1 MEMSNNYYYYNNI
14 KPKKHETITRRLTNN
29 QKNKKDFITAI
40 LFKNPLNPS
49 FEDSN
54 TTNIYKL
61 LKKDFLVK
69 KHIDENPENN
79 NFYTY
84 ILSYK
89 YISRNN
95 ADTFLHD
102 VSNLFEW
109 YTTKNRDFKP
119 LSKLPIL
126 QMPEFATLLLTIAMN
141 VMKVLIE
148 KKFPKSRYIDKITK
162 KSLNNKTSYHPNNRS
177 ANLLNKP
184 IKLTRNSRNND
195 PDSIEYKNLLSVLT
209 TINNEQLLNVDNP
222 GNSNYFSYK
231 RITEIYLKFI
241 AYMSGFFDIENFD
254 LDKINKDYTGKIEF
268 NCNFFIDYIKR
279 IYKYTP
285 FIIFPTFNQ
294 MDELTVLHTLSAPVI
309 NCLITYT
316 RFLSHKNYFNPCY
329 HIEHDI
335 MVHGNTTHLLLY
347 KVINNEIE
355 FNVNSNNILLLFNEY
370 IEKNYTQPTTINFF
384 RDTYT
389 NILSKY
395 FNKKMLQ
402 QMEFKKLIKLFILFH
417 ETSNFSVILINDLI
431 NDKQSEYYDKIFENL
446 DLYILNVDSILDN
459 SEYSSSID
467 KLATKYE
474 EMLQKQK
481 QNKN

>member
-1 MEMSNNYYYYNNI
+1 MANYNPKYYYYI
-14 KPKKHETITRRLTNN
+14 KNTKPRKYETITRRLTNN

-40 LFKNPLNPS
+40 LFKNPLKPI

-61 LKKDFLVK
+61 LEKDFLVK

-95 ADTFLHD
+95 ADTFLHN

-109 YTTKNRDFKP
+109 YITKNPDFKP
-119 LSKLPIL
+119 LSELPKKI

-162 KSLNNKTSYHPNNRS
+162 KSLNNKTSYRPNNRS

-195 PDSIEYKNLLSVLT
+195 PDSIEYKKLLSVLT

-254 LDKINKDYTGKIEF
+254 LDKITKEYTGTIQI

-294 MDELTVLHTLSAPVI
+294 LDELTVLHTLSAPVI

-329 HIEHDI
+329 HIHHDI
-335 MVHGNTTHLLLY
+335 MFHGNTTHLLLY

-355 FNVNSNNILLLFNEY
+355 FNVNRNNILLLFNEY
-370 IEKNYTQPTTINFF
+370 IENNYNNDNTIDFF

-402 QMEFKKLIKLFILFH
+402 QMEFKNLIKLFILFH
-417 ETSNFSVILINDLI
+417 ETSYFSVILF
-431 NDKQSEYYDKIFENL
+431 NDKQLDYYDEIFENL
-446 DLYILNVDSILDN
+446 DSYRLNVDSIL
-459 SEYSSSID
+459 SKYSSSID
-467 KLATKYE
+467 ELATKYE